1 MIERKAESKLREM
14 AKKFPVITITGP
26 RQSGKTTLCRSLFA
40 DYRYVSLENPDIRS
54 YAQNDPR
61 GFLEEYNKHVIID
74 EAQHVPQ
81 LFSYIQ
87 GLVDESKL
95 PGQFILT
102 GSQNFLLLE
111 KISQSLA
118 GRAYIFHLLPLSYGE
133 ISNTNNP
140 NLSEMIWKGGYPAI
154 YDRQLSPSDFF
165 PSYIQ
170 TYIERDVRSV
180 INIKDLNLFNTF
192 LKVCAGRA
200 GQLFKASSIAN
211 EIGVD
216 YKTVQS
222 WLSILEMGFIVFRL
236 NPWYVNFNKR
246 IVKTPKLYFYD
257 TGLLCHL
264 LGINK
269 AKDFN
274 LHFAKGALFEN
285 FVIVEYIKES
295 RNKGDNTSPYFWRDN
310 TGNEIDLLEE
320 IGQEL
325 KIIEIKSGKTIRDD
339 FFKGLNYF
347 DKIQSNYTISKYL
360 VYGGNAQRKQF
371 GTQVLPW
378 NNLVKLQ

>member
-1 MIERKAESKLREM
+1 MIARQAESKLREM

-26 RQSGKTTLCRSLFA
+26 RQSGKTTLCRALFA

-61 GFLEEYNKHVIID
+61 GFLEEYDKQVIID

-87 GLVDESKL
+87 GLVDERKI

-118 GRAYIFHLLPLSYGE
+118 GRAYIFHLLPFFYGE
-133 ISNTNNP
+133 ISHKRKP
-140 NLSEMIWKGGYPAI
+140 KLSEMIWKGGYPAI
-154 YDRQLSPSDFF
+154 YDRELSPYDFF

-170 TYIERDVRSV
+170 TYIERDVRSL
-180 INIKDLNLFNTF
+180 INIKDLNLFNAF

-200 GQLFKASSIAN
+200 GQLFKASAIAN

-236 NPWYVNFNKR
+236 NPWHVNFNKR

-264 LGINK
+264 LGVSK
-269 AKDFN
+269 AEDFN
-274 LHFAKGALFEN
+274 FHFAKGALFEN
-285 FVIVEYIKES
+285 FVIAEYLKNS
-295 RNKGDNTSPYFWRDN
+295 RNNGINTSPYFWRDN

-320 IGQEL
+320 TNREL
-325 KIIEIKSGKTIRDD
+325 KIIEMKSGKTIRDD

-347 DKIQSNYTISKYL
+347 DKIQSNYTVSKFL
-360 VYGGNAQRKQF
+360 IYGGDEQRKQF

-378 NNLVKLQ
+378 NNLTKLQ